1 MSRLWGRERAQR
13 ERCKCGLIPASPG
26 CYPSLTDEE
35 TTVRGR
41 ATFAQRSHNKELGFQ
56 AVSLSYL
63 KGKKKNKKNLF
74 LLLSDFLFPC
84 TDTETCTVL
93 PCPPMPLLLAM
104 SAAPHGGR
112 ALEGMG
118 RGRKPK
124 EATESKHAWA
134 GGRVRHQPGPG
145 CVLPKLGA
153 QKLLLFTPQLCPSRR
168 QSRVCPGL
176 GLGFST
182 RWARGLTRRA

>member
-1 MSRLWGRERAQR
+1 MHRHRDLH
-13 ERCKCGLIPASPG
+13 SP
-26 CYPSLTDEE
+26 SM
-35 TTVRGR
+35 
-41 ATFAQRSHNKELGFQ
+41 
-56 AVSLSYL
+56 
-63 KGKKKNKKNLF
+63 
-74 LLLSDFLFPC
+74 
-84 TDTETCTVL
+84 
-93 PCPPMPLLLAM
+93 PPMPLLQAM

-118 RGRKPK
+118 RGKKPK
-124 EATESKHAWA
+124 EATERKHAWA

-168 QSRVCPGL
+168 QSRACPGL

-182 RWARGLTRRA
+182 RWVLGLTRQRAWCGGEQEGHAPAPSLLSPESLTNKHLPVPPHQDGLLCGCMRLFCHLRGDGASGRLHNPWSRGTGGQVRL